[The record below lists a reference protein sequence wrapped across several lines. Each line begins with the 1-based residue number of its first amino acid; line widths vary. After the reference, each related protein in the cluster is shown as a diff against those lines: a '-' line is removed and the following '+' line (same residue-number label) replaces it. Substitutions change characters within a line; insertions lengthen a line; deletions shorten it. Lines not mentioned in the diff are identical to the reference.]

1 MSRDAFIG
9 ELRHRMAGLPQE
21 AVDRTVEYYSELIA
35 DSMEDGVAE
44 EEAVSRLGSL
54 DEIVANVVKE
64 TPLTQIVQTRV
75 QESRKKGGS
84 GWVIA
89 LLILGAPVW
98 LPLLIAALAVLF
110 ALFIALWAVVIALW
124 AAVTGVILAGV
135 AAVAAG
141 IFELVR
147 LHVPQGL
154 VLLGGGLV
162 CLGLCAL
169 LFLLMK
175 LITVGTVKLCK
186 WIWTGIKSL
195 FVGKKG
201 KHNEEDSYRYFDRRA
216 GGGHWRG
223 VGVRRIERGAL

>member
-89 LLILGAPVW
+89 RLILGAPVW

-186 WIWTGIKSL
+186 LIWTGIKSL

-201 KHNEEDSYRYFDRRA
+201 KGET
-216 GGGHWRG
+216 
-223 VGVRRIERGAL
+223 VK

>member
-1 MSRDAFIG
+1 MSKDAFIG
-9 ELRHRMAGLPQE
+9 ELRHRMAGLPKE

-201 KHNEEDSYRYFDRRA
+201 KA
-216 GGGHWRG
+216 Q
-223 VGVRRIERGAL
+223 

>member
-21 AVDRTVEYYSELIA
+21 TVERTVDYYGELIA
-35 DSMEDGVAE
+35 DSMEDGLTE

-54 DEIVANVVKE
+54 DEIVASVVKD

-75 QESRKKGGS
+75 QEGKKKGIS
-84 GWVIA
+84 GWVI
-89 LLILGAPVW
+89 LLLVLGAPVW
-98 LPLLIAALAVLF
+98 LPVLIAVLAVLF

-124 AAVTGVILAGV
+124 AVV
-135 AAVAAG
+135 AAVILTGLVALVAG
-141 IFELVR
+141 VVELCR
-147 LHVPQGL
+147 LHLPQGL

-186 WIWTGIKSL
+186 WLWVGIKSL
-195 FVGKKG
+195 FVGKKS
-201 KHNEEDSYRYFDRRA
+201 KE
-216 GGGHWRG
+216 
-223 VGVRRIERGAL
+223 

>member
-21 AVDRTVEYYSELIA
+21 TVERTVEYYSELIA
-35 DSMEDGVAE
+35 DSMEDGVSE

-54 DEIVANVVKE
+54 DEIVTNVVKD

-75 QESRKKGGS
+75 QEKKAKGVS
-84 GWVIA
+84 AWVIV

-98 LPLLIAALAVLF
+98 LPLLIAVLAVVL
-110 ALFIALWAVVIALW
+110 ALFITLWAVVIALW
-124 AAVTGVILAGV
+124 AAVAAVILAGFV
-135 AAVAAG
+135 AIAAG
-141 IFELVR
+141 IVELCR
-147 LHVPQGL
+147 MHLPQGL

-169 LFLLMK
+169 LYLLMK

-186 WIWTGIKSL
+186 WLWVGIKSL
-195 FVGKKG
+195 FVGKKS
-201 KHNEEDSYRYFDRRA
+201 KE
-216 GGGHWRG
+216 
-223 VGVRRIERGAL
+223 

>member
-35 DSMEDGVAE
+35 DSMEDGLGE

-54 DEIVANVVKE
+54 DEIVSNVVKE
-64 TPLTQIVQTRV
+64 TPLTQIVQNRV
-75 QESRKKGGS
+75 QESKKKGVS

-89 LLILGAPVW
+89 LLILGAPLW
-98 LPLLIAALAVLF
+98 LPLLIAVLAVLF
-110 ALFIALWAVVIALW
+110 ALFVALWAVVIALW
-124 AAVTGVILAGV
+124 AAVGAIILTGVVAIVAGV
-135 AAVAAG
+135 
-141 IFELVR
+141 IELVR
-147 LHVPQGL
+147 VHLPQGL

-175 LITVGTVKLCK
+175 LITVGAAKLCK
-186 WIWTGIKSL
+186 WLWTGVKSL
-195 FVGKKG
+195 FVGRKSKE
-201 KHNEEDSYRYFDRRA
+201 K
-216 GGGHWRG
+216 
-223 VGVRRIERGAL
+223 

>member
-9 ELRHRMAGLPQE
+9 ELRHRMAGLPKE

-35 DSMEDGVAE
+35 DSMEDGLSE
-44 EEAVSRLGSL
+44 EEAVARLGSL
-54 DEIVANVVKE
+54 DEIVSSVVKE
-64 TPLTQIVQTRV
+64 TPLTQIVETRL
-75 QESRKKGGS
+75 QESKKKGGS
-84 GWVIA
+84 GWVIL

-98 LPLLIAALAVLF
+98 LPVLIAVLAVLF
-110 ALFIALWAVVIALW
+110 ALFIALWAVVVALW
-124 AAVTGVILAGV
+124 AAVLAVIVTGL
-135 AAVAAG
+135 AAVGVG
-141 IFELVR
+141 IFELIR

-169 LFLLMK
+169 LYLLMK

-201 KHNEEDSYRYFDRRA
+201 KA
-216 GGGHWRG
+216 Q
-223 VGVRRIERGAL
+223 

>member
-21 AVDRTVEYYSELIA
+21 TVERTVEYYGELIA
-35 DSMEDGVAE
+35 DSMEDGLTE

-54 DEIVANVVKE
+54 DEIVASVVKD

-75 QESRKKGGS
+75 QEGKKKGIS
-84 GWVIA
+84 GWVI
-89 LLILGAPVW
+89 LLLVLGAPVW
-98 LPLLIAALAVLF
+98 LPVLIAVLAVLF
-110 ALFIALWAVVIALW
+110 ALFVALWAVVIALW
-124 AAVTGVILAGV
+124 AVV
-135 AAVAAG
+135 AAVILTGLVAMVAG
-141 IFELVR
+141 VVELCR
-147 LHVPQGL
+147 LHLPQGL

-186 WIWTGIKSL
+186 WLWVGIKSL
-195 FVGKKG
+195 FVGKKS
-201 KHNEEDSYRYFDRRA
+201 KE
-216 GGGHWRG
+216 
-223 VGVRRIERGAL
+223 

>member
-21 AVDRTVEYYSELIA
+21 TVERTVEYYSELIA
-35 DSMEDGVAE
+35 DSVEDGISE

-54 DEIVANVVKE
+54 DEIVSNVVRE
-64 TPLTQIVQTRV
+64 TPFTQIVHTRV
-75 QESRKKGGS
+75 QESKKKGS
-84 GWVIA
+84 VGWLIA

-98 LPLLIAALAVLF
+98 LPVLIAVLAVLF
-110 ALFIALWAVVIALW
+110 ALFVALWAVVISLW
-124 AAVTGVILAGV
+124 AAVLAVILAGV
-135 AAVAAG
+135 AAVAVG

-169 LFLLMK
+169 LYLLLK
-175 LITVGTVKLCK
+175 LLTVGTVKLCK
-186 WIWTGIKSL
+186 WVWTGIKSL

-201 KHNEEDSYRYFDRRA
+201 K
-216 GGGHWRG
+216 
-223 VGVRRIERGAL
+223 VQ

>member
-21 AVDRTVEYYSELIA
+21 IVDRTVEYYSELVA
-35 DSMEDGVAE
+35 DSVEDGLSE
-44 EEAVSRLGSL
+44 EEAVSRLGSI
-54 DEIVANVVKE
+54 DEIVANVVKD

-75 QESRKKGGS
+75 QEKKAKGVS
-84 GWVIA
+84 AWVIV
-89 LLILGAPVW
+89 LLVLGAPVW
-98 LPLLIAALAVLF
+98 LPLLIAGLVVIL

-124 AAVTGVILAGV
+124 AAVAAVILTGIAAMAGGVI
-135 AAVAAG
+135 
-141 IFELVR
+141 ELVR
-147 LHVPQGL
+147 MHLAQGL

-169 LFLLMK
+169 LYLLMK

-195 FVGKKG
+195 FVGRKG
-201 KHNEEDSYRYFDRRA
+201 EIA
-216 GGGHWRG
+216 
-223 VGVRRIERGAL
+223 

>member
-21 AVDRTVEYYSELIA
+21 TVERTVDYYGELIA
-35 DSMEDGVAE
+35 DSVEDGLTE

-54 DEIVANVVKE
+54 DEIVASVVKD

-75 QESRKKGGS
+75 QEGKKKGIS
-84 GWVIA
+84 GWVI
-89 LLILGAPVW
+89 LLLVLGAPVW
-98 LPLLIAALAVLF
+98 LPVLIAVLAVLF

-124 AAVTGVILAGV
+124 AVV
-135 AAVAAG
+135 AAVILTGLAAMVAG
-141 IFELVR
+141 VVELCR
-147 LHVPQGL
+147 LHLAQGL

-175 LITVGTVKLCK
+175 LITVGTVKLCR
-186 WIWTGIKSL
+186 WLWVGIKSL
-195 FVGKKG
+195 FVGKKS
-201 KHNEEDSYRYFDRRA
+201 KE
-216 GGGHWRG
+216 
-223 VGVRRIERGAL
+223 

>member
-98 LPLLIAALAVLF
+98 LPLLIAVLAVLF
-110 ALFIALWAVVIALW
+110 ALFVALWAVVIALW
-124 AAVTGVILAGV
+124 AAVLAVVLTGV
-135 AAVAAG
+135 AALGVG
-141 IFELVR
+141 IFELIR

-169 LFLLMK
+169 AFLLLK
-175 LITVGTVKLCK
+175 LLTVGTVKLCK

-195 FVGKKG
+195 FVGKKAKG
-201 KHNEEDSYRYFDRRA
+201 ETVK
-216 GGGHWRG
+216 
-223 VGVRRIERGAL
+223 

>member
-35 DSMEDGVAE
+35 DSVEDGLTE
-44 EEAVSRLGSL
+44 EEAVARLEPM
-54 DEIVANVVKE
+54 DQIVANVVKD

-75 QESRKKGGS
+75 QESKKKGGS

-98 LPLLIAALAVLF
+98 LPLLIAVLAVLF
-110 ALFIALWAVVIALW
+110 SLFIALWAVVIALW
-124 AAVTGVILAGV
+124 AAVLGVILAGV
-135 AAVAAG
+135 AAMAAG
-141 IFELVR
+141 VFELVR

-169 LFLLMK
+169 LYLLMK

-186 WIWTGIKSL
+186 WVWTGIKSL
-195 FVGKKG
+195 FVGKKTKG
-201 KHNEEDSYRYFDRRA
+201 ETVK
-216 GGGHWRG
+216 
-223 VGVRRIERGAL
+223 

>member
-21 AVDRTVEYYSELIA
+21 AVERTVEYYSELIA
-35 DSMEDGVAE
+35 DSVEDGLTE

-54 DEIVANVVKE
+54 DEIVANVVKD

-75 QESRKKGGS
+75 QETKKKGGS
-84 GWVIA
+84 YWWIV

-98 LPLLIAALAVLF
+98 LPVLIAVASVLF

-124 AAVTGVILAGV
+124 AVVLAVILAGV
-135 AAVAAG
+135 AAIAAG
-141 IFELVR
+141 VFELVR

-169 LFLLMK
+169 LYLLMK
-175 LITVGTVKLCK
+175 LLTVGTVKLCK
-186 WIWTGIKSL
+186 WVWTGVKSL
-195 FVGKKG
+195 FVGG
-201 KHNEEDSYRYFDRRA
+201 KSRN
-216 GGGHWRG
+216 
-223 VGVRRIERGAL
+223 